1 MLRLEAPRDIPMIT
15 SGSEPTEE
23 TVEIAK
29 PASWIRSLA
38 HQQEQA
44 AQDLRQLYE
53 ACGNQF
59 DPNDQRYR
67 NIEKAY
73 TALYNGCRYVYTQA
87 QANSKIPEAWIR
99 SELAVAANAYQTFS
113 RQVWQGI
120 IDHTQEAGLRQAHQ
134 ATQLARL
141 HDALAFL
148 TETNVARNTHLAT
161 FQGNVETWA
170 GEQQAKVSRLEQELK
185 SAQDEI
191 KRVAA
196 SVPPSR
202 LREASPEPPTFLQ
215 GLPDA
220 PTVAVRN
227 PIPLIPGL
235 PEEGSGGGQSS
246 RPLQPLQPDTSDDDD
261 DGDDDDL
268 YTVPPQ
274 QKLLARQN
282 DPPTVDMTAI
292 ARLIGEGIAAAQPA
306 SKAQEQ
312 PDGRIGT
319 ARLKMKNP
327 ESFDG
332 AATARFSRWWE
343 SVVMFLG
350 FYPNTTDR
358 QKIAWVGSLLTDTAL
373 SWHLYR
379 YRELGDTDTWAN
391 YSAAI
396 RGEYHD
402 TREAADA
409 QLKLGQLKY
418 QGSIRAYLTDFRT
431 LNVYARATGE
441 SLQEKINMAMP
452 DSILDM
458 RFNQNEEDF
467 VDDEHFLRATY
478 KAGLQ
483 VEKKKALKAAKE
495 AIRSGGHPKEDKD
508 TKGGQGTGKGSGKDR
523 RAQEGKTE
531 TTHKE
536 PKGATSGGKAAK
548 PGNGK
553 KSVWG
558 STKEA
563 LKGVAQEEIDAHK
576 KGNKEGC
583 YRCGQKGHFT
593 TDCYAKATLKG
604 TPLPAAP
611 SAGITASACQGKRKR
626 ADTDID
632 VDPPIKQEVPEPK
645 QTTTSAARTEDLD
658 MKDLPVW
665 AEESD
670 ESDF

>member
-1 MLRLEAPRDIPMIT
+1 MSTSSDFNMLRLEAPRDIPMIT
-15 SGSEPTEE
+15 SGSDPTEG
-23 TVEIAK
+23 TVEIVK

-38 HQQEQA
+38 HQQQQA

-53 ACGNQF
+53 ACGNKF

-67 NIEKAY
+67 DIEKAY
-73 TALYNGCRYVYTQA
+73 TALYNGCRYVYNQA
-87 QANSKIPEAWIR
+87 QTNTKIPEDWIR

-120 IDHTQEAGLRQAHQ
+120 IEHTQETGLRQAHQ

-170 GEQQAKVSRLEQELK
+170 GEQQAKVSKLEQELK
-185 SAQDEI
+185 SAQNEI

-196 SVPPSR
+196 SVPPPRSQA
-202 LREASPEPPTFLQ
+202 ASPGPPSFLQ
-215 GLPDA
+215 GLPRA
-220 PTVAVRN
+220 PTPAVGN
-227 PIPLIPGL
+227 PTPLIPGL
-235 PEEGSGGGQSS
+235 PVGDTEGGQPPRRVR
-246 RPLQPLQPDTSDDDD
+246 RPAVSPSPSPPPPDND
-261 DGDDDDL
+261 DDDDL
-268 YTVPPQ
+268 YTLPPPQ
-274 QKLLARQN
+274 KTLARQEN
-282 DPPTVDMTAI
+282 PPAVDMTAV

-306 SKAQEQ
+306 SKTTREQ

-327 ESFDG
+327 DSFDG
-332 AATARFSRWWE
+332 AATAQFSRWWE

-379 YRELGDTDTWAN
+379 YRELGDADSWVN

-409 QLKLGQLKY
+409 QLKLGQLRY
-418 QGSIRAYLTDFRT
+418 QGSIRAYLTEFRT

-483 VEKKKALKAAKE
+483 VEKKKSLKAAKE
-495 AIRSGGHPKEDKD
+495 ALRSGGHPKEDKD
-508 TKGGQGTGKGSGKDR
+508 TK
-523 RAQEGKTE
+523 
-531 TTHKE
+531 
-536 PKGATSGGKAAK
+536 
-548 PGNGK
+548 
-553 KSVWG
+553 
-558 STKEA
+558 
-563 LKGVAQEEIDAHK
+563 
-576 KGNKEGC
+576 
-583 YRCGQKGHFT
+583 
-593 TDCYAKATLKG
+593 
-604 TPLPAAP
+604 
-611 SAGITASACQGKRKR
+611 
-626 ADTDID
+626 
-632 VDPPIKQEVPEPK
+632 
-645 QTTTSAARTEDLD
+645 
-658 MKDLPVW
+658 
-665 AEESD
+665 
-670 ESDF
+670 